1 MHLPLNMMESE
12 VLAVIDEVV
21 KGLAHSFAF
30 GYYDADDLHQEGRIF
45 AIDALPLYDSSR
57 GASLRTFLH
66 NRVKQRFI
74 NLRRNKYYRPIPD
87 NISEDKLERLIKR
100 NSIKRSL
107 VDTSDIEEDSIE
119 QFSKMTDSIQQNEL
133 FKFIDK
139 HLPVELRAD
148 YRCILEE
155 VKIPKHRKIKVLE
168 VLKEIL
174 NDREREE
181 KG

>member
-1 MHLPLNMMESE
+1 MHLPTNMLESE
-12 VLAVIDEVV
+12 VLAIIDEVV

-30 GYYDADDLHQEGRIF
+30 GYYDSDDLYQEGRIF
-45 AIDALPLYDSSR
+45 AIEALHLYDATR
-57 GASLRTFLH
+57 GASLKTFLH

-87 NISEDKLERLIKR
+87 NISEDKLERLVKR
-100 NSIKRSL
+100 NNIKRSL
-107 VDTSDIEEDSIE
+107 IDVSDIEEDSIE
-119 QFSKMTDSIQQNEL
+119 QFSETTDSIQQKEL

-168 VLKEIL
+168 VLREML
-174 NDREREE
+174 NEREE